1 VGPSF
6 QGRGVFHLAEF
17 PFTTLPSYLAIVSA
31 PFKAEQYVGKAT
43 SHPSKMFGPGKPA
56 SLRGGNRYLGSRKRI
71 PSMSESASS
80 VSGAARTS
88 VLIFALV
95 AALFA
100 ASCGSSAPLA
110 ITLVSSAGQSL
121 AAGT

>member
-1 VGPSF
+1 
-6 QGRGVFHLAEF
+6 
-17 PFTTLPSYLAIVSA
+17 
-31 PFKAEQYVGKAT
+31 
-43 SHPSKMFGPGKPA
+43 
-56 SLRGGNRYLGSRKRI
+56 
-71 PSMSESASS
+71 
-80 VSGAARTS
+80 
-88 VLIFALV
+88 LIFALV